1 MATQNSTFRLN
12 VKVAYRRPHT
22 FQVLRQDLPPRT
34 SPRPRE
40 PVRVRRRLHA
50 RNRPG
55 SRPDAT
61 PRGTARARP
70 TAPSPPCGRRPTAR
84 GSERGRGAAERAGPA
99 PPPQALTS
107 PGLSPA
113 DCGQQRRRPGPGA
126 RGGREAEGS
135 GRRAA
140 EAGLSP
146 PQTGFPDAAPRRPGP
161 RPRTHGGA
169 QGLTPPGPSPLPA
182 GRPPRPPPRR
192 SRPAGRRRRG
202 TSAAGSPGRRGEG
215 AGSRARTQPPTRLRR
230 RSPGGRPL
238 RFLAQR
244 RHDCRA
250 RPSFPQLLLPPPSSS
265 SSSSRRGAPG
275 AGLSWSRSRGAEP
288 AAPRPPLGPRRRRA
302 SALGGGPVGAG
313 VGACGAGPEAPRG
326 RGAGPQLESESWHLP
341 ARRAPPAPTGPAAC
355 PVLPLPLQPPRLG
368 GRADAERKMSSALG
382 RRPCPCP
389 CGRAAAS
396 TRPRSA
402 HLAR

>member
-1 MATQNSTFRLN
+1 MTSPVPTPAR
-12 VKVAYRRPHT
+12 AREGPAA
-22 FQVLRQDLPPRT
+22 PPRAEQT
-34 SPRPRE
+34 
-40 PVRVRRRLHA
+40 RVSARRD
-50 RNRPG
+50 P
-55 SRPDAT
+55 P
-61 PRGTARARP
+61 GTARARP
-70 TAPSPPCGRRPTAR
+70 AAPSPPCGRRPPAR

-99 PPPQALTS
+99 PPPQALPS

-140 EAGLSP
+140 EAGLGP
-146 PQTGFPDAAPRRPGP
+146 PLPGFPDAAPRRPGP
-161 RPRTHGGA
+161 RPRTRGGA
-169 QGLTPPGPSPLPA
+169 QGLRPPGPSPLPA
-182 GRPPRPPPRR
+182 ARPPRPPPRR

-202 TSAAGSPGRRGEG
+202 TAAAGSPGPRGEG

-244 RHDCRA
+244 RRDCRA
-250 RPSFPQLLLPPPSSS
+250 RPAFPQLLLPPPSSS
-265 SSSSRRGAPG
+265 SSSSSSSRRGAPG
-275 AGLSWSRSRGAEP
+275 AGPSWSRSRGAEP

-302 SALGGGPVGAG
+302 SARGAG
-313 VGACGAGPEAPRG
+313 RRGRGWGRAGRG
-326 RGAGPQLESESWHLP
+326 RGRRGAGPPLESESRHLP
-341 ARRAPPAPTGPAAC
+341 ARRAPPAPAGPAAC
-355 PVLPLPLQPPRLG
+355 PVLPLPLQPPLLG

-382 RRPCPCP
+382 RRLCPCP